1 MPNWVKNKVYI
12 ENKNVIKECLVKEE
26 DNEYFDFNKVIPMP
40 KSLDLTS
47 GSITNIS
54 VVYAISKMLEQEQE
68 KIINQL
74 KSKPCMFYQNY
85 YNKYFEYKDRYTKE
99 VFDKENERLIEEI
112 KDKDLYKE
120 LNIKDLEDLGNTYIK
135 NIIEYG
141 CDNWYDWCV
150 ENWGTKWNASDT
162 YYIDENN
169 IEFETAWSMPYEI
182 LKAISEIWDTKV
194 ICAYADEDIGNNCG
208 TTIFEK
214 GKEVSDILGDRD
226 FALDIWGYDE

>member
-26 DNEYFDFNKVIPMP
+26 DNEYFDFDKVIPMP

-47 GSITNIS
+47 GSITDIS

-85 YNKYFEYKDRYTKE
+85 YNKYFKYKDRYTKE

-150 ENWGTKWNASDT
+150 ENWGTKWRPSDT

-169 IEFETAWSMPYEI
+169 IEFETAWSTPEPIFKEI
-182 LKAISEIWDTKV
+182 SRKYNTTVKV
-194 ICAYADEDIGNNCG
+194 EYADEDLGYNCG
-208 TTIFEK
+208 IMLFK
-214 GKEVSDILGDRD
+214 NGKLIEDIIEDRE